1 MQVMFSAVENK
12 DEELANQVASDIE
25 AAKEKGELDTDEVN
39 YKHVGDG
46 KVAITDK
53 ENGEVTIAEKAEGEE
68 AYDLAAI
75 DPDMNLEGFLH
86 PAEDGVTPG
95 EQKGEPAE
103 TVESHMNEGV
113 IAPNMPCGGLNPEA
127 GQEKTAME
135 IAAEGPQ
142 ANEDMGNE
150 EKTFSVYTQNTVV
163 QKIFSDQDF
172 CERIFSEVIES
183 EKTAV
188 VGDLKIEKVDGEED
202 TVVVTS
208 ESTGDQAKVTF
219 DGPEMEVT
227 ELDQKEY
234 SNEEQNLPNYLIG
247 VEPINHVI
255 VDAPVYSE
263 EAAQE
268 LTERLQEAGVEAI
281 QIFEDQESARDYG
294 MQLLENL
301 GVENLSEQVE
311 EPEQTEFSDHTV
323 YVTKFYSNIEFNNY
337 MVKLFSE
344 AVNEGSESQDE
355 VKSAIESGEQVENDS
370 EVITPIDGQTAIIE
384 DKESG
389 EFTKA
394 VVDGDELDFAP
405 ISEEE
410 ANKLTENL
418 VVEEEN
424 ENEEGDDK
432 EDEDDDDDENEEV
445 EQKEESCKSFS
456 NMFTNQAQT
465 KFFSANEKMTQY
477 MVRLFSEDAK
487 EDEIEKAIE
496 SGETV
501 ETESEIITPIS
512 ETVAVIEDKENGE
525 LTKAEVSEEDID
537 LEPISKEEVDALK
550 AETPA
555 EEGEKPVETPAEKPE
570 EEETESDENNES
582 EEEEPKQTEFSI
594 ANDPIMSRFFSDVVG
609 VEEEAPAESGEDAAA
624 QSVETIEDKALAA
637 VQAIQDVA
645 SEAVQAIQEAKESP
659 APGNEEDLKE
669 AQFSDKGTNGQANDP
684 ILTWIGGLGK

>member
-1 MQVMFSAVENK
+1 MKSTRFMQVMFSAVENK

-68 AYDLAAI
+68 AYDLAAVE
-75 DPDMNLEGFLH
+75 PDMTLEGFLH
-86 PAEDGVTPG
+86 PQEDGVTPG
-95 EQKGEPAE
+95 EQQGEPAE
-103 TVESHMNEGV
+103 MVETHMEQGV

-127 GQEKTAME
+127 GQEKTVE
-135 IAAEGPQ
+135 EVAAEGPQ
-142 ANEDMGNE
+142 ANEEMEQDE

-188 VGDLKIEKVDGEED
+188 VGDLKVEKVEGEED

-234 SNEEQNLPNYLIG
+234 SNEEQNLPNFLIG

-263 EAAQE
+263 EAAQD
-268 LTERLQEAGVEAI
+268 LVGRLQEAGVEAI

-323 YVTKFYSNIEFNNY
+323 YVTKFYSDIQFNNY

-344 AVNEGSESQDE
+344 AVSEDSGSQDA
-355 VKSAIESGEQVENDS
+355 VKDAIESGEQVENDS
-370 EVITPIDGQTAIIE
+370 EVITPIDAQTAVIE
-384 DKESG
+384 DKNSG

-394 VVDGDELDFAP
+394 VMNGDGLDLQP
-405 ISEEE
+405 ISEDE
-410 ANKLTENL
+410 ADDLTENL
-418 VVEEEN
+418 VVE
-424 ENEEGDDK
+424 DK
-432 EDEDDDDDENEEV
+432 DEVEEV

-456 NMFTNQAQT
+456 NMFTNEAET
-465 KFFSANEKMTQY
+465 KFFSANEEMTQY
-477 MVRLFSEDAK
+477 MIRLFSEDAN
-487 EDEIEKAIE
+487 EEEIEKAIE
-496 SGETV
+496 SGEAV
-501 ETESEIITPIS
+501 ETDNEVITPVS

-525 LTKAEVSEEDID
+525 LTKAEMSDEDID
-537 LEPISKEEVDALK
+537 LQPISKDEADALK
-550 AETPA
+550 GEQPA
-555 EEGEKPVETPAEKPE
+555 EEVKEEEKPVETP
-570 EEETESDENNES
+570 
-582 EEEEPKQTEFSI
+582 EEEEPKADENDELKEETKEFSLT
-594 ANDPIMSRFFSDVVG
+594 NDPVMSRFFSEVVTS
-609 VEEEAPAESGEDAAA
+609 ESTPAKEGEDAA
-624 QSVETIEDKALAA
+624 QSVEAIEDKALAA

-645 SEAVQAIQEAKESP
+645 TEAVQAIEEAKESP

-669 AQFSDKGTNGQANDP
+669 AQYSAKETKGQTNDP
-684 ILTWIGGLGK
+684 ILTWIDGLKK